1 MYFFGHSEEKLA
13 PYVKLELQGV
23 RSALE
28 LSPDHYIHVCP
39 DRETTTSC
47 DLENSVLVYASEV
60 AVGDYVWS
68 CEGTEGRQGNASEG
82 RCEVAQVV
90 AKSIVPRL
98 GLYNPFTLSGN
109 IVVNGVLASAHS
121 SWFLDGVLTS
131 SKLRHL
137 RPVLPR
143 VYQTILPPGRWLYG
157 IFGSRAADWL
167 GVNNPQW
174 AEGASQWPAVLAVF
188 GPIVSVLLCGIKF
201 FGKQIFTRK
210 SGA

>member
-1 MYFFGHSEEKLA
+1 MYFFGHAEEKLA
-13 PYVKLELQGV
+13 PYVKLELSINFAQ
-23 RSALE
+23 AATLE

-39 DRETTTSC
+39 FDRERSC

-60 AVGDYVWS
+60 AVGNYVWS
-68 CEGTEGRQGNASEG
+68 CGVEGNASVPT
-82 RCEVAQVV
+82 CEVAQVV
-90 AKSIVPRL
+90 AKSLVPRL

-121 SWFLDGVLTS
+121 SWFLDGVLAS
-131 SKLRHL
+131 EKLRHL
-137 RPVLPR
+137 RPVLPS
-143 VYQTILPPGRWLYG
+143 VYQTILLPGRWLYG